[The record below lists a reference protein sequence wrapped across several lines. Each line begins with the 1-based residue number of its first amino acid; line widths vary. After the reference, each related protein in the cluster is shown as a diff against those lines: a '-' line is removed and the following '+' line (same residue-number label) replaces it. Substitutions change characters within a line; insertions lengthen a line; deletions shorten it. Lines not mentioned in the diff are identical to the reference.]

1 MQWWKKQESPCF
13 SCGECQE
20 RKIDKKNRGLENEV
34 LEIRA
39 LDSGGLDG
47 GALVNNATN
56 KSSINNLNK
65 SSIINTYCVSCHP
78 ERIHNTYL
86 SYLFY
91 SALPDCLPSAYHLP
105 TICLPFAYHLSP
117 HHLIVYIP
125 LFFAFVEYSI

>member
-1 MQWWKKQESPCF
+1 MEIPWSF
-13 SCGECQE
+13 FR
-20 RKIDKKNRGLENEV
+20 RKVDKKNRGLENEV

-105 TICLPFAYHLSP
+105 TICLPSVSASFNRLYS
-117 HHLIVYIP
+117 P
-125 LFFAFVEYSI
+125 LFCIRCVQHIAKNQPQKHF